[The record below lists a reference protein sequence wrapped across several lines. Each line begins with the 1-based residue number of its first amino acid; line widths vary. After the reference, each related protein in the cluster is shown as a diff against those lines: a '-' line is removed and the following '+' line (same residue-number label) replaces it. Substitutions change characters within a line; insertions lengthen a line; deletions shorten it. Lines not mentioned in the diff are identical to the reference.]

1 MRVRGIGAMPPAA
14 ALAEVT
20 TNVRQPSVRADGV
33 HFWGWVRLDC
43 ALPARLPTNSRTGA
57 RAGGRARDADGE
69 ARVQPGAA
77 GLHGDGRGKHFL
89 QLVTVGVESSRG
101 PKFPLGRILW
111 SVQVDLVLLLA
122 GAGGFRPLHRLGGG
136 VTRCMLDEWRIHRKR
151 ARRMRH
157 PRTEDLTN
165 ETLV

>member
-1 MRVRGIGAMPPAA
+1 MSDNLSFVLMAFIFGGGFVLIVRS
-14 ALAEVT
+14 L
-20 TNVRQPSVRADGV
+20 
-33 HFWGWVRLDC
+33 LDY
-43 ALPARLPTNSRTGA
+43 RRTA
-57 RAGGRARDADGE
+57 VLV
-69 ARVQPGAA
+69 RVQADAHVKLMEKLASSQELLGYMETEA
-77 GLHGDGRGKHFL
+77 GKHFL

-111 SVQVDLVLLLA
+111 PVQVGLVLLLA
-122 GAGGFRPLHRLGGG
+122 GAGGFRPLHRVGGG